1 MNIASK
7 GKLDP
12 APPLSSFLHIA
23 FVGELFGPF
32 IDLPK
37 ETQQRAL
44 EFVYYVDSGSAKVAN
59 AIEACKKRK

>member
-1 MNIASK
+1 MIIILTNW
-7 GKLDP
+7 
-12 APPLSSFLHIA
+12 

-44 EFVYYVDSGSAKVAN
+44 EFVYYVDSGSTKVAN

>member
-1 MNIASK
+1 MVPNMRSYTVI
-7 GKLDP
+7 
-12 APPLSSFLHIA
+12 
-23 FVGELFGPF
+23 GELFGPF

-44 EFVYYVDSGSAKVAN
+44 EFVYYVDSGSTKVAN